1 MRLLIAKLATASVQS
16 VSVAL
21 NSETDLADL
30 ATDLDTCVHL
40 LRGGAYDLVLL
51 IVSQGRLRA
60 RDAIAR
66 LRREAG
72 HVPMVVLTEPGGH
85 ETASVAGA
93 LAIGG
98 QPSSGPQGSGTRPD
112 AALADIIE
120 ATGEP
125 GIAAPWMWDEPPP
138 ATAAETLRPRAHRHR
153 SGPRR
158 IVVDQH
164 SETLRVDD
172 QPVGLSQA
180 EFRIFARL
188 WESRGRIVSAED
200 LMGAIYGQGDRPASR
215 VLPVFLFKLRRKL
228 TPLGLGELVETAI
241 GRGFTIR
248 AEAEVE
254 AQA

>member
-1 MRLLIAKLATASVQS
+1 MRLLIAKLASASVQS

-30 ATDLDTCVHL
+30 ATDIDSCVQL
-40 LRGGAYDLVLL
+40 LRGGGYDLVLL

-60 RDAIAR
+60 RDAIAQ

-85 ETASVAGA
+85 ETASVSGA
-93 LAIGG
+93 LANA
-98 QPSSGPQGSGTRPD
+98 PAPALSSAGLRAA
-112 AALADIIE
+112 AALAEIVD
-120 ATGEP
+120 GNEP
-125 GIAAPWMWDEPPP
+125 GVAGPWVWDEPPLPEAPEP
-138 ATAAETLRPRAHRHR
+138 APRPRAHRGR
-153 SGPRR
+153 GSPRR
-158 IVVDQH
+158 VVVDSH
-164 SETLRVDD
+164 IESLRVDE

-228 TPLGLGELVETAI
+228 TPLGLGDLVETAI

-248 AEAEVE
+248 SDAAEVE
-254 AQA
+254 AHA